1 MTTGAD
7 WADSARRLLDVLR
20 PPAGAAAGPADDSAD
35 SAGERPAHAADCR
48 WCPVCQASA
57 VLRGE
62 RPEVTAALADVLATT
77 ASVLRDLAGE
87 PARPTAPASAPDAP
101 GDGDAPGERG
111 ERGDDTAPGAG
122 AVQRIDIA

>member
-7 WADSARRLLDVLR
+7 WADSARRLLDALR
-20 PPAGAAAGPADDSAD
+20 PPPGAAAGPAEDL
-35 SAGERPAHAADCR
+35 AGDRPAHGADCR

-87 PARPTAPASAPDAP
+87 PVRASDQAAAPEAPEER
-101 GDGDAPGERG
+101 DGDA
-111 ERGDDTAPGAG
+111 APGAG

>member
-1 MTTGAD
+1 MTTPAD

-20 PPAGAAAGPADDSAD
+20 PPAGAAAGDPGDT
-35 SAGERPAHAADCR
+35 GEGRPAHGADCR
-48 WCPVCQASA
+48 WCPVCQTAA

-62 RPEVTAALADVLATT
+62 RPEITAALADVLATT

-87 PARPTAPASAPDAP
+87 PTRPSGAAAGPDAAGAQDDRD
-101 GDGDAPGERG
+101 GDGGPA
-111 ERGDDTAPGAG
+111 